1 MTAKSPA
8 PFQLNPH
15 DAAAFFYKNAVKS
28 TKNEG
33 EDINPYQQLHDDAR
47 LSIGEAPAFSLCGE
61 HHNSEKAAYY
71 AAELE
76 RGIRES
82 IKTTPDLD
90 DHLAALGHL
99 ASHLPRY
106 DSPTFD
112 ADEKGHYAA
121 MAALV
126 YLRLIAATGRHGS
139 PADVLWL
146 QWRGVGRP
154 QNPME
159 KSIREAAQLARNTR
173 AYRAQLAQE
182 RANAAN
188 APTDTQNS

>member
-1 MTAKSPA
+1 MSTKPA
-8 PFQLNPH
+8 TFQMNPH
-15 DAAAFFYKNAVKS
+15 DASMVFYKNAIKGGVD
-28 TKNEG
+28 E
-33 EDINPYQQLHDDAR
+33 YQQLLDDAR
-47 LSIGEAPAFSLCGE
+47 LGVTLPDLAGESWAWARESK
-61 HHNSEKAAYY
+61 KAAHY
-71 AAELE
+71 AQQL
-76 RGIRES
+76 RSGILES
-82 IKTTPDLD
+82 IRSPTPDFV
-90 DHLAALGHL
+90 DHLAEL
-99 ASHLPRY
+99 ASLAARIPRE
-106 DSPTFD
+106 
-112 ADEKGHYAA
+112 DEDDIEGAIKSQSGA

-159 KSIREAAQLARNTR
+159 KAIREAAQMARNTR

-188 APTDTQNS
+188 PITDTQNP